1 MHSRNTQSSF
11 ISSCVLAYWSR
22 DDIPRFPRG
31 QKFHKGVHRQHHYVS
46 RGREYGIKASTNE
59 LFDRIAR
66 RLYQFFFFFFYV
78 TLFSSLIQSFAFFV
92 LSNTFH
98 RVFYLYFILSYKRC
112 WWISCCRYTRD
123 LCRGEGGKKKENFPE
138 SKREKF
144 SRPGSHCAR
153 GSLWKSLTIRILVIG
168 WARDARARWERG
180 GTWKRCMASRSGNLC
195 LHSCRG
201 IAQ

>member
-31 QKFHKGVHRQHHYVS
+31 QKFHKGVHTGNIITC
-46 RGREYGIKASTNE
+46 RGEGNTESKR
-59 LFDRIAR
+59 AR
-66 RLYQFFFFFFYV
+66 TSFLIGLRDVYISFFFFYV

-112 WWISCCRYTRD
+112 WWTSCCRYTRD
-123 LCRGEGGKKKENFPE
+123 LCRGEGEKKKENFPE